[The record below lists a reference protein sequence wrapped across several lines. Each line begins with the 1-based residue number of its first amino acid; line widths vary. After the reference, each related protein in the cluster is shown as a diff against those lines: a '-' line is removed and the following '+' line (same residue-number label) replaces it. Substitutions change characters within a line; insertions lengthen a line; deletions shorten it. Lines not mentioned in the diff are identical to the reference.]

1 MDEKIAQTPQA
12 GQLLA
17 ALAKA
22 MGEVKRLAK
31 SEKNTEQKYSF
42 ASVDDFLAMAGPVCA
57 ANGILIDMDEA
68 EVEAFDRQG
77 KYGPSYWVRVT
88 FSITVWHVSGESL
101 PPRRRTVEVIRTGAQ
116 SFGSA
121 QSYALKQFLRAL
133 LMIPTGDPDVADAT
147 PEATGRPVTT
157 APGDP
162 SQALKDAWV
171 AGVLD
176 ALPADATETEK
187 AAAFADQIAKDFAK
201 MKSLAGLEGQWSKR
215 EPIIGKLQ
223 SKYPDLWGK
232 VVDAFENRKNEIAD
246 SASERLPA

>member
-1 MDEKIAQTPQA
+1 MTKTITQTPKA

-17 ALAKA
+17 AIAKA

-68 EVEAFDRQG
+68 EVEAFERQG

-88 FSITVWHVSGESL
+88 FAITVWHVSGESL

-133 LMIPTGDPDVADAT
+133 LMIPTGDPDVADASA
-147 PEATGRPVTT
+147 EGTGRPILQPNTN
-157 APGDP
+157 AE
-162 SQALKDAWV
+162 ALKDAWRD
-171 AGVLD
+171 GVLD
-176 ALPADATETEK
+176 KLRDGATETEK
-187 AAAFADQIAKDFAK
+187 ATAFADQICADFQK
-201 MKSLAGLEGQWSKR
+201 PKTVSGLESQWGKR
-215 EPIIGKLQ
+215 EVIINRLQ
-223 SKYPDLWGK
+223 SKYPDLWGR
-232 VVDAFENRKNEIAD
+232 VVDAFETRKNELTDDGREAI
-246 SASERLPA
+246 PA